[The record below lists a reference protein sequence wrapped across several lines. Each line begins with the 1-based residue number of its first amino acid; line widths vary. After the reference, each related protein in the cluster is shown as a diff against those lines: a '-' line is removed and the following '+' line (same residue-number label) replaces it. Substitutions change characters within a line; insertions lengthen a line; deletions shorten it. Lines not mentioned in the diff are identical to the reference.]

1 MGLMEKIFGD
11 LNEKEV
17 KKVSKIADKV
27 MAYDEEMQALTDEQ
41 LRGEDCRIP
50 ETCAGR
56 RRNTRRHP
64 AGSDLQYAV
73 KEHGEAWE

>member
-41 LRGEDCRIP
+41 LREKTAEFQKRV
-50 ETCAGR
+50 
-56 RRNTRRHP
+56 
-64 AGSDLQYAV
+64 QYAV